1 MTNSHPGGIIRRRYL
16 EPLDLTLSALAEAL
30 DVSVS
35 SVSRVVGE
43 KADVSSDMALRLSY
57 VLGGTPQMWLN
68 LQANHNL
75 VKAKQALDTSGLK
88 KLNPSAGQFQEEEEQ
103 DDDEEDAA

>member
-1 MTNSHPGGIIRRRYL
+1 MTHSHPGGIIRRRYL
-16 EPLDLTLSALAEAL
+16 DPLNLTLSAVAEAL
-30 DVSVS
+30 NVSVS
-35 SVSRVVGE
+35 SVSRVVSE

-68 LQANHNL
+68 LQASHNL
-75 VKAKQALDTSGLK
+75 EKAKNALNTSSLK
-88 KLNPSAGQFQEEEEQ
+88 RLNPNAGRFHEE

>member
-16 EPLDLTLSALAEAL
+16 EPLDLTLSALAEAM

-35 SVSRVVGE
+35 SVSRVVNE

-75 VKAKQALDTSGLK
+75 AKAKPALNIATLK
-88 KLNPSAGQFQEEEEQ
+88 KLNPNAGLFQEEEE
-103 DDDEEDAA
+103 DDEEDAA